1 MLLLCRVSLT
11 TCHAARLFASTHR
24 PCGCRRLRFSFR
36 AIKKERRK
44 ESLFPPRI
52 SRPPSNYGAHS
63 KSHLNCSPI
72 PSLLLL
78 DTARAKRRRKEEGGG
93 DMREGR
99 SLAETPTWSV
109 ATVTTAMVAVCF
121 LVERSIYRFG
131 KAMFA
136 ALEKIR
142 EGNDSLNPFRLPS
155 FASARNGGS

>member
-1 MLLLCRVSLT
+1 MAHTLSLI
-11 TCHAARLFASTHR
+11 ST
-24 PCGCRRLRFSFR
+24 
-36 AIKKERRK
+36 A
-44 ESLFPPRI
+44 
-52 SRPPSNYGAHS
+52 PPSH
-63 KSHLNCSPI
+63 PI
-72 PSLLLL
+72 PLAPRYCTSK
-78 DTARAKRRRKEEGGG
+78 APEEGGGGG